1 MKFRHLKPLH
11 AVTSQFSILPFHPCL
26 LEHQQ
31 HLSLLGFHQGQQD
44 QGHQQHQ
51 HCQAHPS
58 SNNSISCKSGSSHS
72 HSLEQN
78 HHYYSAH
85 YFTWL
90 QTVWV
95 VTFLSC
101 AIVHVLLFQL
111 VKILD
116 VNNLSLILR
125 APEVLGPFSKLN
137 SVERLAMEIQKTET
151 QIHLASSQYHHLL
164 DDHLLLP

>member
-58 SNNSISCKSGSSHS
+58 SNSISCKSGSSHS
-72 HSLEQN
+72 QSLEQN
-78 HHYYSAH
+78 HLYYSAH
-85 YFTWL
+85 HSTLL
-90 QTVWV
+90 QTVWG
-95 VTFLSC
+95 VTFLTW
-101 AIVHVLLFQL
+101 AIVHVLLFHL

-116 VNNLSLILR
+116 VNNLSPILW
-125 APEVLGPFSKLN
+125 APEVLGPFFKLN
-137 SVERLAMEIQKTET
+137 SVERLAMEIQKTKT
-151 QIHLASSQYHHLL
+151 QIHIASSQYHNLL
-164 DDHLLLP
+164 DDHLLMP